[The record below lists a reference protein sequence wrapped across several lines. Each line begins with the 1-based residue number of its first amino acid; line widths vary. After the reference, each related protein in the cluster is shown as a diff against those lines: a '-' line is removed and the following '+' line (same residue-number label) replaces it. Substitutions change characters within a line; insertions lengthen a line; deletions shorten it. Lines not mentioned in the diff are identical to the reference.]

1 MEEYAVRTDLIMHIQ
16 KRQFIRGIHTQ
27 PQGAGLRV
35 IALER
40 PHKMN
45 QKFGAISQKLLAAC
59 SVAVIIASA
68 TWIYFTQFATKVYNQ
83 QLHEA
88 VGQAMAEETHRLLPH
103 NATILIVTMKSKMA
117 PEIKIQ
123 VDAFEKQLKLISP
136 IIIKDEI
143 VLDPRENPKFRP
155 GAGLSTKRLLKIARK
170 NHGVDAIV
178 SFVGSPALT
187 DEEIASLKSFPKF
200 FAETRSPERLQNM
213 FEKKVLQVA
222 IVPRFEFP
230 APGPRKPET
239 SRQWFD
245 HYFQV
250 VRPETRLPG
259 PDGSP

>member
-1 MEEYAVRTDLIMHIQ
+1 
-16 KRQFIRGIHTQ
+16 
-27 PQGAGLRV
+27 
-35 IALER
+35 
-40 PHKMN
+40 MN
-45 QKFGAISQKLLAAC
+45 NNLGAISQKLLAVL
-59 SVAVIIASA
+59 SVAVIFASA

-83 QLHEA
+83 RLHES

-103 NATILIVTMKSKMA
+103 NATILVVTMKTKKA
-117 PEIKIQ
+117 PEIGIQ

-136 IIIKDEI
+136 ITIKDEI
-143 VLDPRENPKFRP
+143 VLDPGENPKFRP

-178 SFVGSPALT
+178 SFVGAPPLS
-187 DEEIASLKSFPKF
+187 DEEIAALKAFPKF
-200 FAETRSPERLQNM
+200 FAETRSPEKLQNM
-213 FEKKVLQVA
+213 FEKNILQVA

-250 VRPETRLPG
+250 IRPGTPLPAADAA
-259 PDGSP
+259 P